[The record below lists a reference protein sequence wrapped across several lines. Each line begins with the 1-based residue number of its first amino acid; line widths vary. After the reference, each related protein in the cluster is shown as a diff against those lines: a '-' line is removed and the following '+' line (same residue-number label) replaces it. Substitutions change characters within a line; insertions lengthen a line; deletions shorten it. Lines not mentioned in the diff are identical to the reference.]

1 MLEQR
6 FSGLC
11 PLDLKPCPDI
21 HGTRQ
26 GLSATDAPPGRE
38 DAPPGRE
45 EPANVATAAGVEASN
60 SAGEGNP
67 EAVPEKVGAPAQP
80 AEPVEEKKP
89 EVAQSGS
96 NATAEVEAPAQ
107 PAEPQHH
114 TTSAAATEEP
124 NVSAEVGG
132 PAPAAEPV
140 EEEKPEATATE
151 GGETSPTAEAVAGPA
166 PSTQPVE
173 EKPEAIATEGGEAS
187 PTAEAVA
194 GPAPSTEPVEEKPE
208 AIATEGGEATATEGG
223 EANPAAEAS
232 TPAAQ
237 KEATAEATPA
247 VEIQQDLST
256 TEEKQEETE
265 RHKEKRKES
274 KEFNW
279 SSLSVATEDVLESLE
294 TAVQYTSMAQKLRAK
309 GLIPRAIRMMER
321 ALMITQRSEL
331 EHPALA
337 LEACKVRLNFA
348 AYLSEGYRN
357 REAVKVIKE
366 AQDSLTRLVQ
376 WAVQCP
382 PEDLAVQALGR
393 EARTLHCS
401 AVVAEAAALD
411 LFEDDGQPP
420 LAEMS
425 EELKETAR
433 ATSSTL
439 PPDHPLPFLVRKAFG
454 TSAASR
460 TSQRKRSVLKDV
472 TRMTVSNILLSPTAA
487 PAGEDPLPAV
497 TAPPE
502 TELPKPETPPQAKNK
517 KRLDDSLSRSKRSA
531 EDRDV
536 FKQYLRDREMARVAH
551 LLSLSDDWEMQTR
564 RKLEEVHRQA
574 KFELELTNV
583 DELKEKRYSRL
594 GHKVY
599 MHQMKTMNKSW
610 SDPNISREAKKDKT
624 APEIFHLKKLSRK
637 IYVKPPAVSAPA
649 PAPPPKPKVDQALA
663 GSMKALRAEEHH

>member
-1 MLEQR
+1 M
-6 FSGLC
+6 
-11 PLDLKPCPDI
+11 
-21 HGTRQ
+21 
-26 GLSATDAPPGRE
+26 
-38 DAPPGRE
+38 
-45 EPANVATAAGVEASN
+45 
-60 SAGEGNP
+60 
-67 EAVPEKVGAPAQP
+67 
-80 AEPVEEKKP
+80 
-89 EVAQSGS
+89 
-96 NATAEVEAPAQ
+96 
-107 PAEPQHH
+107 
-114 TTSAAATEEP
+114 
-124 NVSAEVGG
+124 
-132 PAPAAEPV
+132 
-140 EEEKPEATATE
+140 
-151 GGETSPTAEAVAGPA
+151 
-166 PSTQPVE
+166 
-173 EKPEAIATEGGEAS
+173 
-187 PTAEAVA
+187 
-194 GPAPSTEPVEEKPE
+194 
-208 AIATEGGEATATEGG
+208 
-223 EANPAAEAS
+223 
-232 TPAAQ
+232 
-237 KEATAEATPA
+237 
-247 VEIQQDLST
+247 
-256 TEEKQEETE
+256 
-265 RHKEKRKES
+265 
-274 KEFNW
+274 
-279 SSLSVATEDVLESLE
+279 ATEDVLESLE

-321 ALMITQRSEL
+321 ALMITERSEL

-366 AQDSLTRLVQ
+366 AQDSLTRLAQ
-376 WAVQCP
+376 WALQCP

-411 LFEDDGQPP
+411 LFEDDEQPP

-425 EELKETAR
+425 EELKEAAR
-433 ATSSTL
+433 ATSSTM

-454 TSAASR
+454 TSAANR
-460 TSQRKRSVLKDV
+460 TSQRRRSVLKDV
-472 TRMTVSNILLSPTAA
+472 RRMTVSNIPLSPTAA

-502 TELPKPETPPQAKNK
+502 TELPKLETPPQAKNK

-637 IYVKPPAVSAPA
+637 IYVKPPTVLAPA

-663 GSMKALRAEEHH
+663 GSMKALRAEEHQ